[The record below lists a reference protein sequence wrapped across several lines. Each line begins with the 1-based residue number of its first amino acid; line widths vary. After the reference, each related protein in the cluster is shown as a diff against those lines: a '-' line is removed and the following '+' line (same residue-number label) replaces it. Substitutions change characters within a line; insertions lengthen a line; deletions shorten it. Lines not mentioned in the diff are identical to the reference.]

1 MALSPEQTR
10 KLDRIQGYRTLYEM
24 AVIRADGAKALVCY
38 TSPPSRRHMWDA
50 ICKRSDKILAF
61 TGTAQ
66 NGERMGFLGKAKEVR
81 IGNGAI
87 IRLTG
92 RTQRDAIIE
101 GELPYVKSL

>member
-1 MALSPEQTR
+1 MPLSPEQIR
-10 KLDRIQGYRTLYEM
+10 KLDRIQGRRTLYEM

-38 TSPPSRRHMWDA
+38 TSPPSRRFMWDV

-61 TGTAQ
+61 SGAAQ
-66 NGERMGFLGKAKEVR
+66 NGERMAFLGKAKEVK

-101 GELPYVKSL
+101 GELPYVGSL